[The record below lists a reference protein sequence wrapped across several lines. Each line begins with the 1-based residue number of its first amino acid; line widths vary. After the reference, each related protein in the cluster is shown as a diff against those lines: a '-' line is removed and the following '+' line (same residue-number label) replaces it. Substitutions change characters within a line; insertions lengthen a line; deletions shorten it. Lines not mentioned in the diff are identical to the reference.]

1 LRQDSNE
8 YSTRPV
14 LVDEDGPRKNN
25 MIDKIKQLRQETS
38 VSLSQCKK
46 ALEEAGGDID
56 KSKELLRKWGEKL
69 AGKRGGR
76 ETSQGIIEAYI
87 HANKKIGVLVEVKCE
102 TDFVA
107 KNDDFKE
114 FAHNLALHIAAVNPL
129 YITED
134 EIPKELIEKEKEIY
148 KEQMAKENKKP
159 EMMDKIIDGKI
170 AKYKKEIVLLSQ
182 TYIKDES
189 QTIEGLLNEAIAKI
203 GENITINRFV
213 RLEI

>member
-1 LRQDSNE
+1 
-8 YSTRPV
+8 
-14 LVDEDGPRKNN
+14 

-46 ALEEAGGDID
+46 ALEETGGDLD
-56 KSKELLRKWGEKL
+56 KSKEILRKWGEKL

-76 ETSQGIIEAYI
+76 ETSQGIVEAYI
-87 HANKKIGVLVEVKCE
+87 HANKKLGVLVEVKCE

-114 FAHNLALHIAAVNPL
+114 FAHNLALHIAATNPL
-129 YITED
+129 YLSED
-134 EIPKELIEKEKEIY
+134 EIPKALIEKEKEIY
-148 KEQMAKENKKP
+148 KEQMAKEKKKP
-159 EMMDKIIDGKI
+159 ELMDKIIEGKV
-170 AKYKKEIVLLSQ
+170 AKYKKEIALLSQ
-182 TYIKDES
+182 PYIKDDN

-203 GENITINRFV
+203 GENITIGRFV